1 MASELE
7 LDDKR
12 AEFIAN
18 YVLKSNK
25 LKGDKWMKLWNTDDA
40 KQLIVDFFDKPEI
53 TELYILASAAGTL
66 QAQYECPSGL
76 KLKACFF
83 MKKEKTSI
91 KKDVVVN
98 KLLVYGDLSH
108 SPLEHFS
115 AFVDEE
121 NFVGR
126 FSSVDHRKFDK
137 VSDSLSRSKSTTVGM
152 HHNCSKISKSL
163 VYSIESLVI
172 AWSHQIHK
180 ALLKDSA
187 QPLLDGLHPS
197 PLVEMDFWKAK
208 TVNLENIFDQL
219 NSPKVRQMAQILE
232 NANSCYFIPFK
243 EMFKSVVTALRE
255 SQDIH
260 AHLSVLRPHI
270 EDMEQAE
277 FDQLP
282 LHIEPVF
289 SLICLIWASSTGYRQ
304 PGRILILLQE
314 LCNLVIDQCR
324 NYLDPTEILKAE
336 PEEAIIK
343 VQETLR
349 LLKTFKEAYEQHR
362 TKLAGYF
369 KEVNDYNGQ
378 QIEPVLWEFKT
389 ELAFNRFDAFAK
401 RIDAIHVSYLASLV
415 SG

>member
-25 LKGDKWMKLWNTDDA
+25 LKGDKWMKLWNTDEA
-40 KQLIVDFFDKPEI
+40 KQLIINFFEKSDI
-53 TELYILASAAGTL
+53 TELFVVASAAGTL
-66 QAQYECPSGL
+66 QAQYECPAGIKS
-76 KLKACFF
+76 KACFF
-83 MKKEKTSI
+83 MKKEKASI
-91 KKDVVVN
+91 KKDAVVN

-108 SPLEHFS
+108 NPLEHFS
-115 AFVDEE
+115 ALVDE
-121 NFVGR
+121 FVIPVLTNKKNYVSWPDVVYDDIIKHAHELKRQTDIILGQ
-126 FSSVDHRKFDK
+126 SKGKTLLPLLVD
-137 VSDSLSRSKSTTVGM
+137 SERSKELSKDS
-152 HHNCSKISKSL
+152 SKISKSL

-208 TVNLENIFDQL
+208 TANLENIFDQL

-232 NANSCYFIPFK
+232 SANSCYFIPFK

-314 LCNLVIDQCR
+314 LCNLVIEQVRSCVAKEKHA
-324 NYLDPTEILKAE
+324 NFSLFIL
-336 PEEAIIK
+336 ITSK
-343 VQETLR
+343 VTM
-349 LLKTFKEAYEQHR
+349 
-362 TKLAGYF
+362 
-369 KEVNDYNGQ
+369 
-378 QIEPVLWEFKT
+378 
-389 ELAFNRFDAFAK
+389 
-401 RIDAIHVSYLASLV
+401 
-415 SG
+415 